1 MRVEH
6 IRKLEINRLIKEL
19 DFIKSDF
26 NYKSEL
32 VQEVDP
38 EFIKSVDSFLD
49 KHPQLKQVFNEKI
62 LSRKVPKFDTKEP
75 DITETFFDFQDETKE
90 KIESSIVEEVKDP
103 KLKLLYRSIAKSTHP
118 DKLRD
123 ESLKELYLE
132 ATNAYENNNILP
144 IFTICDKLRIPYDVT
159 EEETNL
165 IRSEIK
171 SLKDRTIL
179 LESTY
184 SYKWFTSNTNS
195 EKERILFSYLKSNID
210 S

>member
-1 MRVEH
+1 MEH

-49 KHPQLKQVFNEKI
+49 KHPQLKQVFNDKI
-62 LSRKVPKFDTKEP
+62 LSRKLPKFDIKDT
-75 DITETFFDFQDETKE
+75 DITESSTDFQDETKE

-132 ATNAYENNNILP
+132 ATSAYENNNILP
-144 IFTICDKLRIPYDVT
+144 IFTICDKLGIPYDVT

-165 IRSEIK
+165 IKSEIESLKGRSE
-171 SLKDRTIL
+171 L

-184 SYKWFTSNTNS
+184 SYKWFISNSNS
-195 EKERILFSYLKSNID
+195 EKEKILFSYIKSNINN
-210 S
+210 